1 MSTIL
6 GKPEIFWTALEAV
19 GTVLAFFLAFIIGL
33 YSVYKDSILPLL
45 EASECVID
53 FEEEYKG
60 YAMIGTTIPPR
71 PARTKV
77 SWRIRNKRRYLIF
90 KRDASNIITE
100 WWLQK
105 EKENGEWKYSGKM
118 EPFPYLPFG
127 RDFPQSVY
135 QERESLEEGKY
146 LLSLRFSIHD
156 KVVGGHEE
164 TIEFPARRFKLILR
178 R

>member
-1 MSTIL
+1 MSTFL
-6 GKPEIFWTALEAV
+6 GQPEIFWTALEAV
-19 GTVLAFFLAFIIGL
+19 GTVLAFILAFIFGL

-53 FEEEYKG
+53 FEKRNGSYFV
-60 YAMIGTTIPPR
+60 IGNNIKPSPS
-71 PARTKV
+71 ARIKV
-77 SWRIRNKRRYLIF
+77 SWRLENKRRYLIF
-90 KRDASNIITE
+90 KRDASNIVTE

-135 QERESLEEGKY
+135 
-146 LLSLRFSIHD
+146 
-156 KVVGGHEE
+156 
-164 TIEFPARRFKLILR
+164 
-178 R
+178 